1 MSEALGLIFWDL
13 DGTLIDSVPLKGE
26 LFARVFDDH
35 PGHHDDLVAFHLDHG
50 GLNRTE
56 KIRRMSTEVLGIPA
70 DEAEIERRVS
80 RFGELTDR
88 HLREAPLAPGASA
101 TLQELARSSVM
112 HIVTAMPHDEARPIL
127 EHHGIAA
134 YFESI
139 TGFPVRKAEAV
150 EAVLS
155 GYDARP
161 PATLI
166 GDSREDASTAQRSGI
181 SFIQVRLDDAAHLP
195 GAALVLDGLE
205 DAAARIR
212 HAITSR

>member
-13 DGTLIDSVPLKGE
+13 DGTLLDSVPLKGE

-35 PGHHDDLVAFHLDHG
+35 PGHHDDIVAFHLDHG

-70 DEAEIERRVS
+70 DEADVEQRVF
-80 RFGELTDR
+80 RFGELTGR

-101 TLQELARSSVM
+101 TLHELASSYVM
-112 HIVTAMPHDEARPIL
+112 HVVTAMPQDEARPIL
-127 EHHGIAA
+127 EHHGILA

-155 GYDARP
+155 GHDPRP
-161 PATLI
+161 AAALI
-166 GDSREDASTAQRSGI
+166 GDSCEDASTALATGI
-181 SFIQVRLDDAAHLP
+181 SFIQVRLDDAAQLR
-195 GAALVLDGLE
+195 GAILVLDGLE
-205 DAAARIR
+205 DAATRIR
-212 HAITSR
+212 RAMISR

>member
-1 MSEALGLIFWDL
+1 MSEALGIIFWDL

-56 KIRRMSTEVLGIPA
+56 KIRRMATEVLDICA

-80 RFGELTDR
+80 RFEELTDR
-88 HLREAPLAPGASA
+88 HLRDAPLAPGASA
-101 TLQELARSSVM
+101 TLHELARSYVM
-112 HIVTAMPHDEARPIL
+112 HIVTAMPQDEARPIL

-155 GYDARP
+155 GHDPRP
-161 PATLI
+161 AAAFI
-166 GDSREDASTAQRSGI
+166 GDSREDASTALRTGI
-181 SFIQVRLDDAAHLP
+181 SFIQVRLDDAAQLC
-195 GAALVLDGLE
+195 GAVLVLDGLE
-205 DAAARIR
+205 DAAPRIR
-212 HAITSR
+212 QAITSR

>member
-1 MSEALGLIFWDL
+1 MTEALGLIFWDL

-35 PGHHDDLVAFHLDHG
+35 PGHYDDLVAFHLDHG

-88 HLREAPLAPGASA
+88 HLRDAPLAPGASA
-101 TLQELARSSVM
+101 TLHELASSYVM
-112 HIVTAMPHDEARPIL
+112 HIVTAMPQGEARPLL

-155 GYDARP
+155 GHGPRP
-161 PATLI
+161 AAAFI
-166 GDSREDASTAQRSGI
+166 GDSREDASAALASGI
-181 SFIQVRLDDAAHLP
+181 SFIQVRHDDAAHLR
-195 GAALVLDGLE
+195 GAVLVLDGLE
-205 DAAARIR
+205 GAAPRIR
-212 HAITSR
+212 QAVTSR